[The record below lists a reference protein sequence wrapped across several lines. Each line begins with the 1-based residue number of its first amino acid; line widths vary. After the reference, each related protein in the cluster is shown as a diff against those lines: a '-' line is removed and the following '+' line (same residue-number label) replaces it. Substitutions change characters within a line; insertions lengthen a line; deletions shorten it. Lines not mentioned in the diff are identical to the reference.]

1 MKGNRKMSN
10 ILEDTQFIMKKYK
23 IRANKALGQNFL
35 INQQVVDNIVESSQ
49 ITKEDLVIEIGPG
62 LGTLTKELL
71 ERAGKVICIELDK
84 KMIKILMDR
93 FSLYENFEI
102 IHGDVLQIRLNKIIK
117 EEKEKNGFQS
127 AKIVA
132 NLPYYITTPI
142 IMKLLEDRLDLES
155 ITVMIQKEV
164 ADRLIAIPGERE
176 TGAITYS
183 VYYYATAEGIMEVPN
198 DSFIPEPEI
207 TSKVIKLTLRKEPPV
222 EVKSRGVMFR
232 IIKSAFMQRRKTLLN
247 ALTNTKVFMSKEE
260 GLRILKELHL
270 DENVR
275 AEKLTLQD
283 FAEITNKILV
293 DEPTDKKK

>member
-1 MKGNRKMSN
+1 MSN

-198 DSFIPEPEI
+198 DSFIPEPEV
-207 TSKVIKLTLRKEPPV
+207 TSIVIKLTLRKEPPV